1 MEVPKQL
8 IDDALE
14 FIELHYA
21 EATGREAISAFIGYM
36 NGYMNGYLN
45 AKGMDT
51 IDTIRSHVESNENNT
66 LSRY

>member
-21 EATGREAISAFIGYM
+21 EASGREAISAFI
-36 NGYMNGYLN
+36 GYMNGYLN

>member
-1 MEVPKQL
+1 MEVPRQL

-21 EATGREAISAFIGYM
+21 EATGREAVSAFIGYM
-36 NGYMNGYLN
+36 NGYLA

-51 IDTIRSHVESNENNT
+51 MDTVRSHIKAGDPNIC
-66 LSRY
+66 